1 MSRAGAAAA
10 TAEVAG
16 ATAVAGTAAGVRL
29 RDMSWRDIPQLAALD
44 AELFGTDAWSEATWW
59 SELAGRPRRDYV
71 VAVTVD
77 DGERAASA
85 AGTAYRE
92 PTRAEPAAEENAL
105 DEKAHGEKAH
115 DEKAHEDPAYRRGAV
130 DGPVVGYAGLDHGGE
145 VADVMTLAV
154 VPARRGTGL
163 GDRLVAE
170 LTRRARARG
179 AQALM
184 LEVRADNAAAI
195 RLYRRHGLEQVGVR
209 RRYYEPGGVDALVL
223 RRRIGA
229 P

>member
-1 MSRAGAAAA
+1 MSLARATAADAE
-10 TAEVAG
+10 AEVAVD
-16 ATAVAGTAAGVRL
+16 VAGVTAGVRL
-29 RDMSWRDIPQLAALD
+29 RDMSWRDISQLAALD

-71 VAVTVD
+71 VAVTVG
-77 DGERAASA
+77 DGDRPASA
-85 AGTAYRE
+85 AGTAYR
-92 PTRAEPAAEENAL
+92 RA
-105 DEKAHGEKAH
+105 
-115 DEKAHEDPAYRRGAV
+115 AV
-130 DGPVVGYAGLDHGGE
+130 DEPVVGYAGLDHGGE
-145 VADVMTLAV
+145 VADVMTVAV

-163 GDRLVAE
+163 GDVLVAE

-179 AQALM
+179 ARALM

-209 RRYYEPGGVDALVL
+209 RGYYQPGGVDALVL